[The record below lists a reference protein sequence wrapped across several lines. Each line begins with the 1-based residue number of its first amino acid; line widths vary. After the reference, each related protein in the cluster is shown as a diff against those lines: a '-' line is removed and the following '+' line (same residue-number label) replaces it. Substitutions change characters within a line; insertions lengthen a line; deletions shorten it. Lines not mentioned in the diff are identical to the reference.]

1 MKNRII
7 KDLVGDIVEIT
18 WRDSNRYDN
27 QEGRDYSFE
36 VSIIKSIGELIYKDE
51 DKVVIARDIIGDDV
65 RGTIV
70 IPTENIIED

>member
-1 MKNRII
+1 MKNKII

-27 QEGRDYSFE
+27 QEIRDYTFE